1 LNKIQFI
8 HCFLLS
14 KVLYNSHNAVTEI
27 CCGLV
32 IEDEPERS
40 ETETMLKQIFSL
52 THFVSAPALASA
64 LLALYGVA
72 LVTHTVAGI
81 NIV

>member
-1 LNKIQFI
+1 
-8 HCFLLS
+8 
-14 KVLYNSHNAVTEI
+14 
-27 CCGLV
+27 
-32 IEDEPERS
+32 
-40 ETETMLKQIFSL
+40 MLKQIFSL
-52 THFVSAPALASA
+52 TSFVSAPALASA

>member
-1 LNKIQFI
+1 
-8 HCFLLS
+8 
-14 KVLYNSHNAVTEI
+14 
-27 CCGLV
+27 
-32 IEDEPERS
+32 
-40 ETETMLKQIFSL
+40 MLKQILNL
-52 THFVSAPALASA
+52 TTNVSGHAVLTA